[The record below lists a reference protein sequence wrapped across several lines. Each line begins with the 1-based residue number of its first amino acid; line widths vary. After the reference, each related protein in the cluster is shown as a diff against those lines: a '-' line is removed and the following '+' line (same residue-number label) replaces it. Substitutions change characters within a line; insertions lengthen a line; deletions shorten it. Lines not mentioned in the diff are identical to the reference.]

1 MNTPS
6 WVDDIGKDKETIEC
20 KVIYNGKTYK
30 FNTYRGVKTFI
41 CVGDNISIES
51 NNPVNLDDTGTAS
64 NIIENNTDFYVLE
77 PTEFTVTSIKS
88 Q

>member
-6 WVDDIGKDKETIEC
+6 WVADIGKDKETIEC

-51 NNPVNLDDTGTAS
+51 NNPVNIADTGVA
-64 NIIENNTDFYVLE
+64 
-77 PTEFTVTSIKS
+77 
-88 Q
+88 